1 MRQLGAIGKHAFLII
16 ASVISL
22 FPFLWMIMGMTNTSS
37 DIVKGKFSFGSEL
50 GNNVSKLFEQ
60 ANIGGAFYNSLL
72 IAVIGTLLTL
82 LLCSIAG
89 YGFEVYRTKGK
100 NRLFGLLMLS
110 MMMPFAAVMIP
121 LFRLFSQW
129 GLLNSAVAV
138 ILPTMTT
145 AFMIFFFMQNTKSFP
160 RELLQAGR
168 VDGLNEWKLFTHIY
182 MPTMKPTYAAAAIIT
197 FMANWNNFLWPLIA
211 LRTPEKKTLPLIV
224 SSLASS
230 YNPDYGII
238 MVAIVITTL
247 PTILIFFLLQKQ
259 FVQGMLGSVK

>member
-1 MRQLGAIGKHAFLII
+1 MRHLAAFGKHLFLIV

-22 FPFLWMIMGMTNTSS
+22 FPFLWMIIGMTNTSS
-37 DIVKGKFSFGSEL
+37 DIVKGQFSFGSNL
-50 GNNVSKLFEQ
+50 GTNISKLFDSTP
-60 ANIGGAFYNSLL
+60 IGTAFMNSLI
-72 IAVIGTLLTL
+72 IAVISTVLTL
-82 LLCSIAG
+82 LLCSLAG
-89 YGFEVYRTKGK
+89 YGFEVYRSK
-100 NRLFGLLMLS
+100 NKDRLFAFLLLS
-110 MMMPFAAVMIP
+110 MMMPFAAIMIP
-121 LFRLFSQW
+121 LFKMFSQW
-129 GLLNSAVAV
+129 GLMNSVVAV

-145 AFMIFFFMQNTKSFP
+145 AFMIFFFLQNTKSFP

-211 LRTPEKKTLPLIV
+211 LQSPEKKTLPLIV

-238 MVAIVITTL
+238 MVAIVISTI
-247 PTILIFFLLQKQ
+247 PTVLIFFLLQKQ

>member
-1 MRQLGAIGKHAFLII
+1 VRALGTFFKHAFLIA

-22 FPFLWMIMGMTNTSS
+22 FPFVWMLIGMTNTSS
-37 DIVKGKFSFGSEL
+37 DIVKGKFSIGSEFT
-50 GNNVSKLFEQ
+50 NNISKLFD
-60 ANIGGAFYNSLL
+60 AAPVGTAFMNSVY
-72 IAVIGTLLTL
+72 ISVIGTVLTL

-89 YGFEVYRTKGK
+89 YGFEIYRTKGTD
-100 NRLFGLLMLS
+100 RLFSVLLLS
-110 MMMPFAAVMIP
+110 MMMPFAAIMIP
-121 LFRLFSQW
+121 LFKLFSGW
-129 GLLNSAVAV
+129 GLLNSALAV

-145 AFMIFFFMQNTKSFP
+145 AFMIFFFLQNTKSFP

-168 VDGLNEWKLFTHIY
+168 VDGLNELKLFTRVY

-211 LRTPEKKTLPLIV
+211 LRTQEQKTLPLVV

-238 MVAIVITTL
+238 MVAIVITTI
-247 PTILIFFLLQKQ
+247 PTVLIFFLLQKQ

>member
-50 GNNVSKLFEQ
+50 GNNISKLFEQ
-60 ANIGGAFYNSLL
+60 ANVGGAFYNSLL

-211 LRTPEKKTLPLIV
+211 LRTPEKKTLPLVV